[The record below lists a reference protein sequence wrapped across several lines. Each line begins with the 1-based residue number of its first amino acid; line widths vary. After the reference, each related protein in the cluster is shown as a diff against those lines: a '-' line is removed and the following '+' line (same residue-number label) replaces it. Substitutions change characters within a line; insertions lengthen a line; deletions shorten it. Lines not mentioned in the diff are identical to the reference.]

1 MRKDRFQI
9 KKSQILTFFGSLFL
23 LALLSSPAYLQP
35 TTEIK
40 IDPLMFI
47 SLKECRN
54 ITKSLGSKLYPG
66 WQFERTP
73 ILFYR
78 PGVQEVLINFPHQ
91 PKGYSQLN
99 GFNPLGKETV
109 YFRDKET
116 IFTEDDQNTTTK
128 IEDIDVLMV
137 ADTFS
142 RMRNQLQFAIN
153 SEDAKWKESWLQE
166 WTFVPS
172 PYDEIQMILHESFH
186 VYQDTKA
193 PNKNAD
199 EGVIAQYPV
208 LDPVNNALYVLEGKI
223 IKDALLMTDLKLRG
237 EKIKEFVAVRTFRQS
252 RLEKDLVEYENLN
265 EFKEGLAKY
274 VEYKFLQDGEN
285 IVPLKEMYY
294 RHGFR
299 GYKGEL
305 SKLFTNVLTNMV
317 KIIAVDDDRF
327 GNKYGSGPLRF
338 KLYDLGAAQALML
351 EDVMPTWKTKIFD
364 EKIYLTDLLKQSLN
378 LSQNERS
385 ADLEKA
391 KSEYNYDQA
400 WQHKL
405 KFEAEGKQKIQEKLD
420 AILKTK
426 NTLIKILYGKI
437 TDELGI
443 GYTPFGVTR
452 INKNSAIY
460 ELVPIGVR
468 FKKGVGLQMKQAIPV
483 LIDKEAKTITFAI
496 STDAAKFEN
505 GLKEAIEVD
514 EFTLKG
520 TKIEVRRKDNLVE
533 IELNQ

>member
-1 MRKDRFQI
+1 MFVI
-9 KKSQILTFFGSLFL
+9 SKKLLLIFFL
-23 LALLSSPAYLQP
+23 LFCVIIQSFAQSEL
-35 TTEIK
+35 K
-40 IDPLMFI
+40 IDPQMFI

-54 ITKSLGSKLYPG
+54 ITKNLGTKLYPG
-66 WQFERTP
+66 WQFEKTP

-91 PKGYSQLN
+91 PKGFQLLR
-99 GFNPLGKETV
+99 GFNLLGKETV

-116 IFTEDDQNTTTK
+116 IFAEDDQNTTTK
-128 IEDIDVLMV
+128 IEGIDVLVV

-142 RMRNQLQFAIN
+142 RMRNQLQFMMN
-153 SEDAKWKESWLQE
+153 SSDAKLKESWLKE

-172 PYDEIQMILHESFH
+172 PYDEMQMILHESFH
-186 VYQDTKA
+186 VYQNTKA

-199 EGVIAQYPV
+199 EGVIARYPV
-208 LDPVNNALYVLEGKI
+208 LDPINNALYVLEGKI
-223 IKDALLMTDLKLRG
+223 IKDSLLMTDKTAQR
-237 EKIKEFVAVRTFRQS
+237 EKIKEFVAVRNFRQS

-274 VEYKFLQDGEN
+274 VEYKFMQDGEN
-285 IVPLKEMYY
+285 ITPISEMWY
-294 RHGFR
+294 RNGFH

-305 SKLFTNVLTNMV
+305 RKIFENVLQNMV

-351 EDVMPTWKTKIFD
+351 ENVMPTWKDKIFD
-364 EKIYLTDLLKQSLN
+364 NKVYLTDLLKQSLN
-378 LSQNERS
+378 LSQSEQ
-385 ADLEKA
+385 AKYLEKA

-400 WQHKL
+400 WQNKL

-426 NTLIKILYGKI
+426 NTLVKIFYGKI
-437 TDELGI
+437 TDELTI
-443 GYTPFGVTR
+443 GYTPFGVTS
-452 INKNSAIY
+452 ISKNSAIY
-460 ELVPIGVR
+460 ELVPIAIR
-468 FKKGVGLQMKQAIPV
+468 FKKGVGLQMKQAISV

-505 GLKEAIEVD
+505 GIKEVIETD
-514 EFTLKG
+514 EFLIKG
-520 TKIEVRRKDNLVE
+520 TKSEVRRKDNAVE